1 MHWKDALQ
9 LALAR
14 LLVKEKVK
22 TAEDLVNLHQ
32 IPGLYLCMSVYS
44 LCSSFFYFFYFFI
57 FSMK

>member
-44 LCSSFFYFFYFFI
+44 LCSSFFYFFI
-57 FSMK
+57 FSRK